1 MEQDG
6 EIVKNTFINS
16 RLGNLDEPD
25 FKREAASIEKKSVK
39 FNDRPTVINFDKAAE
54 VLEDTKLKRM
64 TTPAKVK

>member
-1 MEQDG
+1 M
-6 EIVKNTFINS
+6 
-16 RLGNLDEPD
+16 DEPD

-64 TTPAKVK
+64 TTPTKVK

>member
-1 MEQDG
+1 M
-6 EIVKNTFINS
+6 
-16 RLGNLDEPD
+16 DEPD

-54 VLEDTKLKRM
+54 GFQDTKLKRM